1 MSERKVR
8 AMVPEP
14 TRLQKTESETT
25 LARRWSGSISEMT
38 TKVSGPGP
46 SEKESIARQRAAAEA
61 KGKEA
66 LAEYEAELYPIAMD
80 EDFVTALEY
89 GMPPTAGM
97 GLGVDRLVMLLTNS
111 ASIRDVI
118 AFPLLKSQD

>member
-1 MSERKVR
+1 MCIRDSRVAQE
-8 AMVPEP
+8 A
-14 TRLQKTESETT
+14 
-25 LARRWSGSISEMT
+25 A
-38 TKVSGPGP
+38 
-46 SEKESIARQRAAAEA
+46 RAAAEA
-61 KGKEA
+61 KGKDA
-66 LAEYEAELYPIAMD
+66 VAEYEAELYPIELD

-118 AFPLLKSQD
+118 AFPLLKKQE

>member
-1 MSERKVR
+1 M
-8 AMVPEP
+8 
-14 TRLQKTESETT
+14 
-25 LARRWSGSISEMT
+25 
-38 TKVSGPGP
+38 
-46 SEKESIARQRAAAEA
+46 
-61 KGKEA
+61 
-66 LAEYEAELYPIAMD
+66 AEYEAELYPIAMD